1 MSVLTQIGQEIDRI
15 ETAKADIKAAIEGK
29 GVTVPSTTKIDGMAA
44 LIESISGGKPEQT
57 KTVTP
62 KASAQTVTPDAGY
75 TLSSVTVNA
84 VPTQTK
90 TATPSASSQDVT
102 PDSGK
107 FLSKVTVN
115 GDSNLVA
122 GNIKSGVSI
131 FGVAGSFEGSGGG
144 SGGGCDLVATGSW
157 GASSPRVTTGF
168 TPKTIILVLNGAVSS
183 FSASSYYFVGMRY
196 SEGNMFALGVFVSGA
211 TRRMA
216 DVTNRMSLTITDDG
230 FELGTGM
237 PAATI
242 FSDAEYKYIAIG

>member
-1 MSVLTQIGQEIDRI
+1 MAYKPRI
-15 ETAKADIKAAIEGK
+15 ETNNLDLTSILSTIDELPEAA
-29 GVTVPSTTKIDGMAA
+29 
-44 LIESISGGKPEQT
+44 KPEQT

-62 KASAQTVTPDAGY
+62 KASAQTVTPDSGY

-90 TATPSASSQDVT
+90 TATPSASSQNIT

-144 SGGGCDLVATGSW
+144 GSFKTCTL
-157 GASSPRVTTGF
+157 APSSNMDYGWEYYGLTYTTVENGE
-168 TPKTIILVLNGAVSS
+168 IVLKHNISMADKPYEPITVLCSTVMR
-183 FSASSYYFVGMRY
+183 YFVDDFGGECFLTGGFEELTSSSNGGIFILAP
-196 SEGNMFALGVFVSGA
+196 SEHGVSG
-211 TRRMA
+211 
-216 DVTNRMSLTITDDG
+216 TIEVSYG
-230 FELGTGM
+230 PM
-237 PAATI
+237 
-242 FSDAEYKYIAIG
+242 